1 MIENYLLEELVA
13 FAQTGTLAQ
22 TAARL
27 HVTQPTVTRGM
38 QKLEADLGVTLFDR
52 QPNRMTLTPT
62 GQLAAQRAQ
71 RVLSLNADLV
81 TTVQNFDRSHRA
93 LRLAATLPGPLLVA
107 RQLQSQFPRLDLD
120 APLLA
125 TNQLSPALTTY
136 AATLVLS
143 DQELQTEAVESVYL
157 GDERLAVHLNRF
169 MYQANQAT
177 ITFQEL
183 TGLKF
188 LVLQDI
194 GHWRDIIQAEI
205 PNAQFMYQ
213 AQRDAFTAITT
224 YSDFPYFST
233 NLSIFDPE
241 VLPTTTDDNRVCL
254 PISDPQAKMPIY
266 ANYLIAERNRIAPVL
281 AALRRTWPEQTK

>member
-52 QPNRMTLTPT
+52 QPNRITLTPT
-62 GQLAAQRAQ
+62 GQLAAQQAQ
-71 RVLSLNADLV
+71 RVLTLNADLV
-81 TTVQNFDRSHRA
+81 TTVQNFDHNHRS
-93 LRLAATLPGPLLVA
+93 LQLSATLPGPLLVA
-107 RQLQSQFPRLDLD
+107 RQLPAHFPRLSLNT
-120 APLLA
+120 PLMA
-125 TNQLSPALTTY
+125 TAQISPTLTTY

-143 DQELQTEAVESVYL
+143 DQELQTETIESVYL

-177 ITFQEL
+177 ITFQDL

-194 GHWRDIIQAEI
+194 GHWRDVIQAEI

-233 NLSIFDPE
+233 NLSVFDSAA
-241 VLPTTTDDNRVCL
+241 LPTADDNRVCL
-254 PISDPQAKMPIY
+254 PISDPQATMPIY
-266 ANYLIAERNRIAPVL
+266 ANYLIAEKKRVAPIL